1 MLSLISS
8 FMSPLIRFAHVLNK
22 YIPNLKVKYIQC
34 RFISSAIFNEWNDV
48 SHLPTQHH
56 PAGNWAPLSIS
67 WIIIVIWETFFRQHC
82 PHFSS
87 VDGSCTRYYD
97 YLQTILVCKTSLQNP
112 GVDMIWW
119 RYVSVHE
126 RYLTGTRAGGLLFV
140 WPEIDDDYVSKP
152 EQ

>member
-97 YLQTILVCKTSLQNP
+97 YLQTILVLQNFTAKSRCRH
-112 GVDMIWW
+112 DMMQICQYPW
-119 RYVSVHE
+119 E
-126 RYLTGTRAGGLLFV
+126 ITGTRAGAAICLTRDWRWLR
-140 WPEIDDDYVSKP
+140 
-152 EQ
+152 Q